1 VIDGHVT
8 YSQRTNLNTPKLTE
22 PLNKLTKEEKLS
34 EPQAT
39 PLVPKSNEYDW
50 KANLIKNREETDKY
64 SILYNA
70 VEEAEIGR
78 KKAEIGPKKA
88 EIGPKKG
95 PSPAPIPRKKGP
107 KTPTVAMPS
116 TDKEFYKL
124 HKELKRI
131 EKSTD
136 NIDFNKSNMAAK
148 YRQSIAEIEQ
158 LENNLKSLEAAL
170 MRSNNKKIKYI
181 SDPEPIFESNTIKD
195 FVSKNGDNIKG
206 FQLEAARFNLNGK
219 IYKKGEIIPYSE
231 TISILDRLPK
241 GYILTNTNGNA
252 YFHNG

>member
-1 VIDGHVT
+1 
-8 YSQRTNLNTPKLTE
+8 LNTQNLINTVNAE
-22 PLNKLTKEEKLS
+22 NIEEKKLS
-34 EPQAT
+34 EPQIPPLAT
-39 PLVPKSNEYDW
+39 KSDKYDYDW
-50 KANLIKNREETDKY
+50 EANLIRAREDKDKY

-95 PSPAPIPRKKGP
+95 PSPAPIPRKKGPKIRLKKGP

-158 LENNLKSLEAAL
+158 LENNLKELEAAL

-195 FVSKNGDNIKG
+195 FVSKNGNNIKG